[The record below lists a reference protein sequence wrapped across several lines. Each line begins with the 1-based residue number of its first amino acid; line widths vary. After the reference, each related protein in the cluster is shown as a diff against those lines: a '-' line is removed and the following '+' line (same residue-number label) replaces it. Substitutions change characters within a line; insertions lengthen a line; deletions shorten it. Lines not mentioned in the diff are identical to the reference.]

1 MLIKQIR
8 SLDGTGTLSYLV
20 ASEEDHLG
28 VIVDPN
34 VEDLEK
40 TEELMKDLDL
50 RITHIID
57 THTHADHISGAGELR
72 RITGAL
78 TVMHANTANKW
89 KFIDKGDKFGIGDT
103 LRVNARIPV
112 DRFVEDGDVVA
123 VGSLKLNVLYT
134 PGHTDNH
141 VSITLDRNVFT
152 GDLLLIGQA
161 GRSDLPGGN
170 PEEQFDS
177 LFGKIL
183 SLPDN
188 TRIYPGHDYR
198 GAAFSTLGE
207 ERRTNPFLC
216 PRDESAAR
224 ILRRAMG

>member
-112 DRFVEDGDVVA
+112 DRFVEDGDVVLPNRRGTIDCRN
-123 VGSLKLNVLYT
+123 GST
-134 PGHTDNH
+134 PRSRTSLAACNRAARASASQAPICRLPCGQNKPQ
-141 VSITLDRNVFT
+141 VCPFP
-152 GDLLLIGQA
+152 LLLRGQEA
-161 GRSDLPGGN
+161 LV
-170 PEEQFDS
+170 
-177 LFGKIL
+177 
-183 SLPDN
+183 
-188 TRIYPGHDYR
+188 
-198 GAAFSTLGE
+198 AA
-207 ERRTNPFLC
+207 
-216 PRDESAAR
+216 
-224 ILRRAMG
+224 